1 MPGPGSID
9 TRVFRCPGRQ
19 YSPAA
24 DRAYRAP
31 GGYARPRGLPP
42 AAPATTAHPDTRLPQ
57 PAAGAP
63 LSPRSA
69 GERTAART
77 GVTRRMAYT
86 WPFNAS
92 ATRTSSGADARVLI
106 E

>member
-1 MPGPGSID
+1 MPGPRSID
-9 TRVFRCPGRQ
+9 TRVFRSPGRQ

-24 DRAYRAP
+24 DRAYSAL

-42 AAPATTAHPDTRLPQ
+42 AAVANTAGPGTRLPQ
-57 PAAGAP
+57 PASGAP

-69 GERTAART
+69 GEQTTART
-77 GVTRRMAYT
+77 GVTRRMAYA

-92 ATRTSSGADARVLI
+92 ATRTSSGADARVFT